1 MRRRIRLTGR
11 TQLSK
16 SAVRVEL
23 IDVSGD
29 PVLVMT
35 VANPKPFKAMPSD
48 AKVSLRLVENKRVEV
63 VDFGTIAKL
72 STSKKLRTKGFV
84 APSCQLRIADN
95 GHKAKGRLIAS
106 TDNWT
111 LGGPDNDNQGSSR
124 GIISFLPDDTAPQSW
139 KLEIRDTDFPLVR
152 VDKRISN
159 AGMWAKNDPIFVGTA
174 LPAIISKV
182 FDVILR
188 EEVPQEVDWVKDWLA
203 WAQSIAPDL
212 APPDDPNDRI
222 GREDFIDR
230 LSDSFCAKHELADQ
244 LLRATRPGEQ
254 S

>member
-23 IDVSGD
+23 TEVGSD
-29 PVLVMT
+29 PVLVLT
-35 VANPKPFKAMPSD
+35 VANPKAFKAFPED
-48 AKVSLRLVENKRVEV
+48 AKVSVRLVENKRVEV
-63 VDFGTIAKL
+63 VDFGTIGKL
-72 STSKKLRTKGFV
+72 STSKKLQTKGFV
-84 APSCQLRIADN
+84 APSCQLRIADS
-95 GHKAKGRLIAS
+95 GHKAKGLLLAS

-111 LGGPDNDNQGSSR
+111 LGGPDSDNQGSSR

-182 FDVILR
+182 FDAILR
-188 EEVPQEVDWVKDWLA
+188 EEVPHEVDWVKDWLA
-203 WAQSIAPDL
+203 WAQSVAPEL
-212 APPDDPNDRI
+212 AAPDDPNDRI

-230 LSDSFCAKHELADQ
+230 LIDSFCAKHDLADQ
-244 LLRATRPGEQ
+244 LLKATKPGEG